1 MEHKYISKYQQFS
14 NDDLKELKN
23 TIIKNHPNNIDNII
37 EIGTKAGFATLMLSE
52 LSKKVITLD
61 EGSFWSPSVKDHLE
75 LNHIN
80 NVKVRNDKDILSLLK
95 EEIVN
100 KPEVVFIDI
109 EHEQVFESSRD
120 LIKKFQKN
128 NSDYKSVTIVFRTI
142 EGFETEVIDTQKKT
156 IKKKTP
162 TEVSVSG

>member
-14 NDDLKELKN
+14 NDELRELKN

-37 EIGTKAGFATLMLSE
+37 EIGTKAGFATLMLSD

-61 EGSFWSPSVKDHLE
+61 ENSFWSPSVKDHLE
-75 LNHIN
+75 LNHIK
-80 NVKVRNDKDILSLLK
+80 NVKIRNDKSILTLLK
-95 EEIVN
+95 EEMIN

-109 EHEQVFESSRD
+109 EHEQGPGHYRD
-120 LIKKFQKN
+120 FIKKFQKN
-128 NSDYKSVTIVFRTI
+128 NSDYKSVTIVYRTI
-142 EGFETEVIDTQKKT
+142 EGFEAEISSAKKT